1 MSRIFGNGFP
11 ADRTRLRALRCAA
24 ASNDLGWLEH
34 VSSVRGAASLANT
47 RRTRQPCP
55 PSDRP
60 PAPHFE
66 RRHRARVAALDGE
79 LTQYVHAPTG
89 ARALPSRR
97 ATGRQRLPD
106 GLPHPGPGFER
117 SHPHPRAHGA
127 VRQRALS
134 MPACVLR
141 DAGPHAEH
149 DHERR
154 DHRGPHHL
162 PLRHPEPFRL
172 REPAFG
178 LRGRRLLSAP
188 RPARLRAGRMSRR
201 DRCGERG
208 RERAGAARRGAERD
222 ARG

>member
-1 MSRIFGNGFP
+1 MPAIRSPARAALRMPVSRAGRRARRGAHAVRP
-11 ADRTRLRALRCAA
+11 RADR
-24 ASNDLGWLEH
+24 G
-34 VSSVRGAASLANT
+34 
-47 RRTRQPCP
+47 Q
-55 PSDRP
+55 
-60 PAPHFE
+60 
-66 RRHRARVAALDGE
+66 
-79 LTQYVHAPTG
+79 
-89 ARALPSRR
+89 ALPPRC

-117 SHPHPRAHGA
+117 SHPHPGAHGA

-134 MPACVLR
+134 VPARVLR

-188 RPARLRAGRMSRR
+188 RPARLRAGRMPRGN
-201 DRCGERG
+201 RCGERG

-222 ARG
+222 AGGDERARAAVGAGVEPLPVLRRSVPVQRRW